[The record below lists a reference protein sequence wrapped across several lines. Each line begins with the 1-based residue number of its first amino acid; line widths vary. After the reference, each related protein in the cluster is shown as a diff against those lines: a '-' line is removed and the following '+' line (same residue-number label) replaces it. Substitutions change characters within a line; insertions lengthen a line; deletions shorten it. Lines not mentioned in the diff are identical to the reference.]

1 MSKKRK
7 DLPQE
12 ESPAAG
18 YYDLKTR
25 AVNDLATAD
34 ETNSPPVSR
43 EELQKYRGRKG
54 KGLPEWLKLGFI
66 KFWFPAAV
74 CYFFFWGLSLYLPS
88 MLDLLFVTGLALGA
102 VTDILT
108 NNALRFFAEAD
119 GANDTWMMF
128 PKKGFITLLQNI
140 FYAFVLLFLVYSAY
154 VGINKAFIALTGA
167 SPDTVFLGVEPVLFG
182 LFYLGADQLLISLK
196 RLLIRAFR
204 SGAKKPK
211 Q

>member
-54 KGLPEWLKLGFI
+54 KSLPEWLKLGFI

-74 CYFFFWGLSLYLPS
+74 CYFFLWGLSLYLPS

-108 NNALRFFAEAD
+108 NNALRFFAETD
-119 GANDTWMMF
+119 GANDAWMMF

-140 FYAFVLLFLVYSAY
+140 FYAFVLLFLVYSVY
-154 VGINKAFIALTGA
+154 VGINQALIALTGA
-167 SPDTVFLGVEPVLFG
+167 SPDTVFLGVEPILFG
-182 LFYLGADQLLISLK
+182 LFYLGADQLLIFLK
-196 RLLIRAFR
+196 RLLSRAFR
-204 SGAKKPK
+204 GGAKKTK

>member
-1 MSKKRK
+1 MAKKRK

-18 YYDLKTR
+18 YYDLKTK

-108 NNALRFFAEAD
+108 NNALRFFAETD

-196 RLLIRAFR
+196 HLLIRAFR
-204 SGAKKPK
+204 GGAKKPK

>member
-108 NNALRFFAEAD
+108 NNALRFFAETD